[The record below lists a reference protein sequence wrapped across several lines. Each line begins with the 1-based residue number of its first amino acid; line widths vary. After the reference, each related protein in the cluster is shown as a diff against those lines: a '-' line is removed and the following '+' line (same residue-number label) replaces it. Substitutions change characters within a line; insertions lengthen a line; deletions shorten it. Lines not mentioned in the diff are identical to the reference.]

1 MNLTERQKKIL
12 TTFVLTVIT
21 VISSIPLLSRTLLW
35 GADLEFHLFRIE
47 GIAQGLRDGQ
57 FPVLMQTVQV
67 GGYGYPV
74 SVMYGDALLYIPAL
88 LHLMGLST
96 AMAYSFS
103 PYF

>member
-47 GIAQGLRDGQ
+47 GIAQGLRR
-57 FPVLMQTVQV
+57 
-67 GGYGYPV
+67 
-74 SVMYGDALLYIPAL
+74 SIPPYL
-88 LHLMGLST
+88 CRRCRWGVWLS
-96 AMAYSFS
+96 SFCDVW
-103 PYF
+103 

>member
-1 MNLTERQKKIL
+1 MECQETVYEFDGTTEKIL

-67 GGYGYPV
+67 GG
-74 SVMYGDALLYIPAL
+74 
-88 LHLMGLST
+88 
-96 AMAYSFS
+96 MAIQFL
-103 PYF
+103 

>member
-67 GGYGYPV
+67 GGV
-74 SVMYGDALLYIPAL
+74 W
-88 LHLMGLST
+88 LS
-96 AMAYSFS
+96 SFCDVW
-103 PYF
+103 